1 TFASVMKKAA
11 KTIITDQGPWIC
23 EAILA
28 EMPATKHRL
37 CIWHITLKFSC
48 WFVALL
54 HNEYQKWCSVFYML
68 YKMTSPE
75 EDIICSENFEHRLIF
90 VTNFFGGIII
100 TGRSASIN
108 AFIKKF
114 VSSRTCLTEFVKHE
128 ISQERS
134 RNKVIATL
142 RPVSLQTNPPLEKQ
156 AFEVLTPFSLKKFQE
171 ELARCTSYIIMKV
184 DANECIVTFFEG
196 DMTKHQK
203 LFWDGYTILFSCK
216 NFELWG
222 KICRH
227 ILRVFCQ
234 RDCFMVPP

>member
-75 EDIICSENFEHRLIF
+75 EFEHNWFIMFERYNLQ
-90 VTNFFGGIII
+90 
-100 TGRSASIN
+100 SASIN

-171 ELARCTSYIIMKV
+171 ELARFVKILSYGEKFV
-184 DANECIVTFFEG
+184 DIYYEYFVKEIVSWFHLNIYQHDGVVMHWKLQVIEWN
-196 DMTKHQK
+196 MMIYCQK
-203 LFWDGYTILFSCK
+203 K
-216 NFELWG
+216 NL
-222 KICRH
+222 
-227 ILRVFCQ
+227 L
-234 RDCFMVPP
+234 P